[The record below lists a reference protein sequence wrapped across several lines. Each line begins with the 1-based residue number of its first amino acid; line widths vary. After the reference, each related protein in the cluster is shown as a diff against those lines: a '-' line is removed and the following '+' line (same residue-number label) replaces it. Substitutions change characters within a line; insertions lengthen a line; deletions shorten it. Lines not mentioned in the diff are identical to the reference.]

1 MSDNIVNWGLV
12 ESGWSAIT
20 VDANGNDTYGAVQ
33 KFKGLR
39 SVSFTANGDTPKVYA
54 DGTIIYVG
62 KNNNGY
68 TGTME
73 FTNPDEAFLRYV
85 LGETLESGLQ
95 YEELEPVVNRV
106 ALLWEWE
113 GDQRKTRHCMY
124 NCTISRP
131 DLSSI
136 TKGDGGTKTA
146 QYMTLNIEAIPRP
159 NDDRI
164 KVRSTETTTSTVYDN
179 WFTAVPGD
187 SSALRKVTI
196 TVKDGTTPIENA
208 TVVCSD
214 GTIGFTNSAGQV
226 IFMKVGGST
235 AVKYS
240 FNAGANGK
248 YGSVV
253 VSVGTSAVTGNISLA
268 APA

>member
-1 MSDNIVNWGLV
+1 MDNIVNWGLV
-12 ESGWSAIT
+12 QSGWAPIT
-20 VDANGNDTYGAVQ
+20 VNSSGNDTYGAVQ

-39 SVSFTANGDTPKVYA
+39 SISFTANGDTPKVYA
-54 DGTIIYVG
+54 DGTIVHVG

-73 FTNPDEAFLRYV
+73 FTNPDEAFLQYV
-85 LGETLESGLQ
+85 LGETLDGSNLQ
-95 YEELEPVVNRV
+95 YEVLEPVVNRV

-113 GDQRKTRHCMY
+113 GDQRRTRHCMY

-131 DLSSI
+131 DLSAI

-146 QYMTLNIEAIPRP
+146 QYMTLNIEAIPRS
-159 NDDRI
+159 NDDII
-164 KVRSTETTTSTVYDN
+164 KVRSRSNTTATVYNN
-179 WFTAVPGD
+179 WFTSVPGT
-187 SSALRKVTI
+187 SGTLRKVTL
-196 TVKDGTTPIENA
+196 TVKDGSTPIENA

-214 GTIGFTNSAGQV
+214 GSVGFTDSAGQV
-226 IFMKVGGST
+226 VFMKTGGST

-240 FNAGANGK
+240 FSAGANGK

-253 VSVGTSAVTGNISLA
+253 VSVSSSDVTGNISLA
-268 APA
+268 TPS